1 MSLSHAQEIPMLL
14 ALFMAPMRL
23 VGWQHMLM
31 LVPLCLSISVVYKT
45 LRCREL
51 SEVPL
56 SALLLSATIVLSMYA
71 VGVGVW
77 LLFLLMA

>member
-1 MSLSHAQEIPMLL
+1 MTTIL
-14 ALFMAPMRL
+14 ALKSPPFLALLLTPVRL

-45 LRCREL
+45 IRCREL
-51 SEVPL
+51 SEVPA
-56 SALLLSATIVLSMYA
+56 SAVTLCVTIVVSMYA

-77 LLFLLMA
+77 LLFLAMA